1 MALIYPKEK
10 PLFTIMVVVSAIF
23 WLVLVVET
31 FGLALLYLGLFALI
45 YLFAQSAFI
54 SFLKG
59 SAVKLSPQQFPDLHQ
74 RLLDC
79 CTKLGIKKVPEAY
92 LMHGNGIFN
101 ALATRFLGRD
111 FLVLY
116 SDVVDALEENPGAI
130 NFYIGHELGHISRR
144 HLLWGPF
151 LFPAGLMP
159 LLGAAYSR
167 AREYTC
173 DRHGLACVDSGQD
186 AIYGLSAL
194 AAGATRWK
202 DLHKGSYIAQA
213 EANSGFWMSF
223 NELVSDYPW
232 LVKRVAAIDALSST
246 EQAKKVQRHPLAF
259 GLALFVPRLGIA
271 GSGASSVLVPVIV
284 IGILAAIALPNF
296 FAMQAKAEQAKITQ
310 SLKKVEPLETAVV
323 DYAMKTR
330 QWPSDAGEIGIDTRP
345 NAYGPA
351 IKSVALGDNGVL
363 EVTFA
368 NGDAKD
374 KSLIL
379 DPRVKNGK
387 VVWQCINNDL
397 PKEYLP
403 KDCVN
408 Q

>member
-10 PLFTIMVVVSAIF
+10 PLLTIMVVISAIF

-79 CTKLGIKKVPEAY
+79 CTKLEIKKVPEAY

-101 ALATRFLGRD
+101 AMATRFLGRD

-116 SDVVDALEENPGAI
+116 SDVVDALEDHPGAI
-130 NFYIGHELGHISRR
+130 NFYIGHELGHISRG
-144 HLLWGPF
+144 HLIWGPF
-151 LFPAGLMP
+151 LFPAGMLP

-173 DRHGLACVDSGQD
+173 DRHGLACTDSHQD

-194 AAGATRWK
+194 AAGARRWK
-202 DLHKGSYIAQA
+202 DLSKGSYIAQE

-223 NELVSDYPW
+223 NELISDYPW
-232 LVKRVAAIDALSST
+232 LVKRIAAIDRLATQEST
-246 EQAKKVQRHPLAF
+246 RPVQRHPLAF
-259 GLALFVPRLGIA
+259 GLALFMPRLGM
-271 GSGASSVLVPVIV
+271 GGASSSLLVLMIV
-284 IGILAAIALPNF
+284 GIMAAISIPEFLAI
-296 FAMQAKAEQAKITQ
+296 QAKAEITK
-310 SLKKVEPLETAVV
+310 SIEKVQPLENAVE
-323 DYAMKTR
+323 DYAMTNR
-330 QWPSDAGEIGIDTRP
+330 QWPTQPQDIGLNTQR
-345 NAYGPA
+345 NAYGSA
-351 IKSVALGDNGVL
+351 VKSVALGKEGALVI
-363 EVTFA
+363 TFA
-368 NGDAKD
+368 NGSVAN

-379 DPRVKNGK
+379 DPWVLKNGQIE
-387 VVWQCINNDL
+387 WHCLNNNIPKSSL
-397 PKEYLP
+397 PENCSDEK
-403 KDCVN
+403 
-408 Q
+408 